1 MFLKQKNEEI
11 KEIKKEANAI
21 ATRAHELED
30 IINYQN
36 LTVNRKTREA
46 IGLQENIQAIALT
59 VYQET
64 NSEYLELSNR
74 AKLIIKKAGKLYVE
88 LKHLELELG
97 NEDFSQYKNYLNQ
110 VLDDINTMN
119 ENINNLFK
127 SLSSLLAEIKGDGI
141 NV

>member
-1 MFLKQKNEEI
+1 VFLKQKNEEI

-64 NSEYLELSNR
+64 NSEYLELLNR

>member
-74 AKLIIKKAGKLYVE
+74 AKLIIKKAGKL
-88 LKHLELELG
+88 
-97 NEDFSQYKNYLNQ
+97 DR
-110 VLDDINTMN
+110 
-119 ENINNLFK
+119 K
-127 SLSSLLAEIKGDGI
+127 S
-141 NV
+141 VV

>member
-46 IGLQENIQAIALT
+46 IGLQENIQAIALN
-59 VYQET
+59 VYQKT

-97 NEDFSQYKNYLNQ
+97 DEDFSEYNNYLNQ

-119 ENINNLFK
+119 ENLNNLFK

>member
-64 NSEYLELSNR
+64 NSEYLELLNR

>member
-21 ATRAHELED
+21 ATRAHGLED

-59 VYQET
+59 VYQEI

-97 NEDFSQYKNYLNQ
+97 DEDFSQYNNYLNQ

-119 ENINNLFK
+119 ENLNNLFK

>member
-97 NEDFSQYKNYLNQ
+97 DEDFSEYNNYLNQ

-127 SLSSLLAEIKGDGI
+127 SLSSLMDEIKGDGI